1 LEDLDGH
8 TVHHDIHASE
18 LGPDL
23 RKNADMGTID
33 HVRLEQLEIGNV
45 GVVALKLAH
54 FLDLL
59 QFKLDKR
66 IVRIAFTMNQ
76 GEDGMAIF
84 PPVLSC

>member
-1 LEDLDGH
+1 M
-8 TVHHDIHASE
+8 
-18 LGPDL
+18 

-54 FLDLL
+54 FLDLP